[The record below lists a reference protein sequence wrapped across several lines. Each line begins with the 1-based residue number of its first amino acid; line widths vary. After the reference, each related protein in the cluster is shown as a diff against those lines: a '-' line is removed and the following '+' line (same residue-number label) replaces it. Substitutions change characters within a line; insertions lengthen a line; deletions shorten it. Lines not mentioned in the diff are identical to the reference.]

1 MSNAINDDGYS
12 VGYEELS
19 HFVSS
24 LFMAAGSNE
33 QESRLIGDGLV
44 ESNLVGHD
52 SHGVLRVPI
61 YLADI
66 AKGVV
71 RCNAS
76 PKQLS
81 SFGAFTAYDGM
92 CGMGHAAG
100 EVVVEEGIR
109 LAREF
114 GVGIVTLCNS
124 GHLGRI
130 GRWSEKAA
138 AEGVLSLHCVNTSGG
153 APAGVLLAAAFG
165 GRDRRMSINP
175 VSIGLPRPDQAPI
188 ILDATMAA
196 TAGGKVMAA
205 RNRGDLVPEGQIIDK
220 EGQPSRNPDDLF
232 EGGAILPFGDHRGY
246 GLSFMID
253 VMAGA
258 LSGGGC
264 SGQTR
269 YPHMNNMFSLFVSP
283 TANNAAT
290 MASDLEEFS
299 NWVCASE
306 PIDRDR
312 PVLLPGDIE
321 RQTAKKRRESG
332 IPLDSRTFSDL
343 NALGEKYNVP
353 LLAS

>member
-1 MSNAINDDGYS
+1 MSSTIIDNGFTVDHQD
-12 VGYEELS
+12 LS
-19 HFVSS
+19 HFVSR
-24 LFMAAGSNE
+24 LFLAAGCDE
-33 QESRLIGDGLV
+33 QEACLIGDGLV
-44 ESNLVGHD
+44 EANLVGHD

-61 YLADI
+61 YLADM

-71 RCNAS
+71 RCNM
-76 PKQLS
+76 PPRKLS
-81 SFGAFTAYDGM
+81 SFGAFTAFDGM

-100 EVVVEEGIR
+100 EIVVREGVR

-130 GRWSEKAA
+130 GRWAEQAASENI
-138 AEGVLSLHCVNTSGG
+138 LSLHCVNTSGG

-175 VSIGLPRPDQAPI
+175 ISIGLPRSGEAPV

-205 RNRGDLVPEGQIIDK
+205 RNRGDLVPAGQIINR
-220 EGQPSRNPDDLF
+220 EGQPSRNPEDLF

-269 YPHMNNMFSLFVSP
+269 FPHMNNMFSLFVSP

-299 NWVCASE
+299 DWVRASE
-306 PIDRDR
+306 PVDTAN

-321 RQTAKKRRESG
+321 RRTAKKRRKSG
-332 IPLDSRTFSDL
+332 IPLDARTFSDL
-343 NALGEKYNVP
+343 KALGRKHNVP
-353 LLAS
+353 FPAS